1 MKKIFNKKMM
11 VLVMVLSL
19 LLTAACGQNPVE
31 QTTAAPAGTT
41 GQTQGTTVQELK
53 WPEKV
58 IQITVPYNAGGDTD
72 LYCRTAAKYLEKEL
86 GQPIV
91 VINTAGA
98 SGMTAAQ
105 SVMDSKNDG
114 YSILFRHTAQL
125 ITQATGIASFSYTD
139 DMDLG
144 GSLIQDNTY
153 TIVVRKDSGFENL
166 QDMVE
171 YAKAN
176 PGQLRYSNVYGSVTH
191 YVSVKM
197 QEALGVEL
205 KDLDVGS
212 SNADRVVALLGGQV
226 DVLAANYITIQDYIE
241 SGEFVVMGILADERI
256 PTLPDVPTFKE
267 QGYDVVSL
275 KVYTYAFPKGTDS
288 AIIEKFDAAMEKVS
302 KNEEFIKEIESFYGV
317 VEYNNRE
324 DIYNLETQLVED
336 FKESL
341 KDAM

>member
-1 MKKIFNKKMM
+1 
-11 VLVMVLSL
+11 
-19 LLTAACGQNPVE
+19 
-31 QTTAAPAGTT
+31 
-41 GQTQGTTVQELK
+41 
-53 WPEKV
+53 
-58 IQITVPYNAGGDTD
+58 
-72 LYCRTAAKYLEKEL
+72 
-86 GQPIV
+86 
-91 VINTAGA
+91 
-98 SGMTAAQ
+98 
-105 SVMDSKNDG
+105 
-114 YSILFRHTAQL
+114 
-125 ITQATGIASFSYTD
+125 
-139 DMDLG
+139 
-144 GSLIQDNTY
+144 
-153 TIVVRKDSGFENL
+153 
-166 QDMVE
+166 MVE